1 MNGIIGNATDDDSS
15 QDEAAL
21 LANGS
26 ANGLSARSMSSALN
40 ERTSRSPAPP
50 ITVPARNVPGEHHQ
64 HQHQHHHREATSTS
78 SSRNVSGASTAGAPG
93 WSPHAGSGT
102 AKETFLNYFF
112 GQNGPERAG
121 VGAPTMCLG
130 RTLRSSLG

>member
-1 MNGIIGNATDDDSS
+1 MNGIIGNATDDDDS

-21 LANGS
+21 PANGS
-26 ANGLSARSMSSALN
+26 ANGLSARSTSSALN

-50 ITVPARNVPGEHHQ
+50 ITVPARNVPGKHHQ

-78 SSRNVSGASTAGAPG
+78 SSRNVSGAPG
-93 WSPHAGSGT
+93 SSPHAGSGT